1 MLGINLKKTNNMS
14 KSKKLSY
21 KKFRFYSTIFW
32 LIVITPIFV
41 VFGLFYFASVGGFG
55 DMPDLEVLENPKTKL
70 ASEIISSDNK
80 TLGKYYF
87 NDNRTPVTFEEL
99 PSHLVDAL
107 IATEDIRFYLHSGI
121 DFKRTFGAIIKFGK
135 DGGGSTITQQLAKQL
150 FTGEGSKDMIERISQ
165 KIKEY
170 IIAVRLERQ
179 YTKDEIIA
187 QYLNIYDF
195 NNNADGIRSA
205 ARIYFGKEPIELD
218 LNESAILVGMLKNS
232 SLYNPRPHR
241 NPVGVKNRRNVV
253 LNQMKKYNYL
263 RKQIVDSLK
272 IQPLNLK
279 YTPESHREGLATY
292 FREFL
297 RSYMKSWVNSNEN
310 RKPDGSKY
318 NLNTDGLKIYT
329 TINYKMQKIAEEA
342 IGQHMPRLQKEFFEQ
357 NEQVDDSIA
366 PFRDLTIGAVD
377 TILRFSIKRSE
388 RWRKMKYDLRKDE
401 EEIKKSFYEPV
412 KMSIFSWN
420 GEIDTVMTPIDSM
433 KYYKSFFRPGMM
445 SMDPTNGKIK
455 AWVGGMNYR
464 HFQYDMVKKG
474 KRQIG
479 STFKPFVYA
488 AAIDQLKLSPCD
500 TFPDSQ
506 FCVEKNKFG
515 NIEKWCPKN
524 SGDKYGKTRTL
535 KNALA
540 NSINTVTARLIDRIG
555 PRIVANLAKDLG
567 IEEKIFPVPSIAL
580 GTPDLSVYEMV
591 AAYSTFA
598 NKGVYTKPTF
608 IEKIEDKNGTI
619 LFKSNPK
626 TKDVLSEEAAYVT
639 VNLLEGVT
647 NAGSGT
653 RLRTVGVDE
662 YNRAYQKVVTG
673 YPYGFK
679 NPIAGKTGTTQN
691 QSDGWFIGMVPNLV
705 TGVWVGAEDRAIH
718 FEDIAYGQGATM
730 ALPIWANYM
739 RNVYLDSTLMISQ
752 EPFEKPEI
760 LNIELDCNKFV
771 IDQTGSGK
779 TTDQE
784 IQDIDF

>member
-1 MLGINLKKTNNMS
+1 M
-14 KSKKLSY
+14 
-21 KKFRFYSTIFW
+21 W
-32 LIVITPIFV
+32 LIFLTPVFLVSIIF
-41 VFGLFYFASVGGFG
+41 YYASIGGFG
-55 DMPDLEVLENPKTKL
+55 EMPNLEVLENPKTNL
-70 ASEIISSDNK
+70 ASEVLSSEGK

-87 NDNRTPVTFEEL
+87 NDNRTPVTFAEL

-107 IATEDIRFYLHSGI
+107 ISTEDIRFYSHSGI
-121 DFKRTFGAIIKFGK
+121 DFKRTLGAALKFGK
-135 DGGGSTITQQLAKQL
+135 DGGGSTITQQLAKLL
-150 FTGEGSKDMIERISQ
+150 FTGEGSKDIVERLTQ
-165 KIKEY
+165 KFKEY
-170 IIAVRLERQ
+170 IIAVRLERN
-179 YTKDEIIA
+179 YTKDEIIT
-187 QYLNIYDF
+187 QYLNLYDF
-195 NNNADGIRSA
+195 GNNGDGIRSA

-218 LNESAILVGMLKNS
+218 INESAILVGMLKNS

-253 LNQMKKYNYL
+253 LGQMAKYNYL
-263 RKQIVDSLK
+263 DILLVDSLK
-272 IQPLNLK
+272 LQPLNLN

-292 FREFL
+292 FREYL
-297 RSYMKSWVNSNEN
+297 RSHMKLWINDDNN

-329 TINYKMQKIAEEA
+329 TINYTMQEMAELA
-342 IGQHMPRLQKEFFEQ
+342 VGQHMPRLQKEFFEQ
-357 NEQVDDSIA
+357 NLILDDSIA
-366 PFRDLTIGAVD
+366 PFRELTSGAVD
-377 TILRFSIKRSE
+377 TLLRISMRRSE
-388 RWRKMKYDLRKDE
+388 RWRKMKYDL
-401 EEIKKSFYEPV
+401 KKKNEDIENSFFEPV
-412 KMSIFSWN
+412 NMTVFSWD
-420 GEIDTVMTPIDSM
+420 GEIDTIMTPLDSM

-445 SMDPTNGKIK
+445 SMDPTNGHIK

-506 FCVEKNKFG
+506 FCIEKYKFG
-515 NIEKWCPKN
+515 NMEQWCPKN
-524 SGDKYGKTRTL
+524 SGDKYGRTRTL

-540 NSINTVTARLIDRIG
+540 NSVNTVTARLMDRIG
-555 PRIVANLAKDLG
+555 PETVVKLAKDLG
-567 IEEKIFPVPSIAL
+567 IKQRIPIVPSIAL

-598 NKGVYTKPTF
+598 NKGVYSQPVF

-619 LFKSNPK
+619 LYKNQPI

-647 NAGSGT
+647 MAGSGT
-653 RLRTVGVDE
+653 RLRTTGADE
-662 YNRAYQKVVTG
+662 YNRAYQNIVTG
-673 YPYGFK
+673 YPYEFT

-718 FEDIAYGQGATM
+718 FEDIAYGQGASM
-730 ALPIWANYM
+730 ALPIWGVYM
-739 RNVYLDSTLMISQ
+739 KSVYQDSTLMISN
-752 EPFEKPEI
+752 EGFERPKKLSI
-760 LNIELDCNKFV
+760 KLDCNKFV
-771 IDQTGSGK
+771 ADSIGSGK
-779 TTDQE
+779 TTEQE
-784 IQDIDF
+784 ILDIDF